1 MRKIAHIAN
10 LYGPKSG
17 GLRTTIN
24 ELAKQYS
31 DRDIDVLVIV
41 PGPISK
47 CQKINRILYVELSS
61 LPIPFS
67 GGYRVIIDIRKVKRI
82 LETFQPDV
90 IEISDRSTL
99 LHIAHW
105 AKTKKIHTAVFA
117 HERLDGVLSAFASW
131 IPFRKLIASKWNSY
145 TANLGSNIVATTYFA
160 AEEFISLGM
169 TPTPYPDSKLKIV
182 SLGVDLE
189 QFDPDQRHV
198 TDVNDTLIPT
208 RFIMAATRLS
218 KEKDVKFLLD
228 IAERIKGIE
237 SIECETPLVI
247 AGSGPL
253 EKTMKRMAEQRKL
266 NIIFVGFLH
275 NRSNLAKYL
284 AKADIFLAVGPIET
298 FGLAALEALASGTPV
313 LCRDSAAIAE
323 VIDQNCGVA
332 LPRDAT
338 LWAREIERIMGE
350 DREIYRDLSRS
361 RAESFSWSRCAENLI
376 SIYQDRPAA

>member
-1 MRKIAHIAN
+1 M
-10 LYGPKSG
+10 
-17 GLRTTIN
+17 
-24 ELAKQYS
+24 
-31 DRDIDVLVIV
+31 
-41 PGPISK
+41 
-47 CQKINRILYVELSS
+47 
-61 LPIPFS
+61 
-67 GGYRVIIDIRKVKRI
+67 KRI

-247 AGSGPL
+247 AG
-253 EKTMKRMAEQRKL
+253 
-266 NIIFVGFLH
+266 
-275 NRSNLAKYL
+275 
-284 AKADIFLAVGPIET
+284 
-298 FGLAALEALASGTPV
+298 
-313 LCRDSAAIAE
+313 
-323 VIDQNCGVA
+323 
-332 LPRDAT
+332 
-338 LWAREIERIMGE
+338 
-350 DREIYRDLSRS
+350 
-361 RAESFSWSRCAENLI
+361 
-376 SIYQDRPAA
+376 